1 MENSQ
6 IILLFKILVGLIIFV
21 IIVLQYIEGR
31 IRDRNNKELEENM
44 SKHITLTGGLEN
56 DRLNERP
63 KKRA

>member
-63 KKRA
+63 KK